1 MLALIGLSAPASA
14 DPGGTGRSPGAAA
27 RVAAPAAG
35 EPSGKPAA
43 SRSGSAKAGDKASPK
58 ASIKASIKASAKTNA
73 KTGDKTGDKT
83 NLKAGDK
90 AGKSGAAGKGHPGT
104 PAGAGS
110 PAATARSGSAATSA
124 SAYGKTIRGFARTLS
139 THARPASPALKPPP
153 PPPAPWL
160 GKNTLASPG
169 TATVEAT
176 PSPGGVGDPL
186 GPIITSI
193 VETATTF
200 AVAWTPVPGAT
211 SYLVSVNGNG
221 ISQCTVS
228 PCTFSNLIFPGVNRV
243 VVYAYV
249 GGQPR
254 SSAVWLAQLQAPAG
268 VPQVTSS
275 RTGTDITITYAPA
288 VGETGIDAYE
298 TDVTVSGS
306 NPAVTVPC
314 TVATATT
321 CTIAGQAGT
330 SYQVKV
336 RAHNSVGWSSYQT
349 ITATVPPVPP
359 APTAQATVSGTTVTV
374 TWAEQLGVT
383 GITGHTVLV
392 NRTDGG
398 SPVPVTCNAPLPA
411 PTVEVVYPDGWV
423 SGSSCTFTGVV
434 GATYS
439 VEVRSYNS
447 VGPSTAGTTTA
458 VLANAPAAP
467 AVTTSVSGSSITV
480 NWTPGNDG
488 GAPIT
493 SYVVTLVPQ
502 SAPLTP
508 TLPCAPP
515 LGAPTPPVSCTATGV
530 PGQTY
535 DVAVSAVNVAG
546 TSTAGTAAAAVAAV
560 APAAPT
566 VTAGTSGTT
575 ITVNWTPNA
584 TGGAAITAYQATLTR
599 QGMPATVLTC
609 TPATPTSTTCSTT
622 GAPGSVYDVVVTAAN
637 SAGTSLGG
645 TATATVAAV
654 APSAPTVSPTVS
666 GSVITVAWTPNFNG
680 GAAITSYVVTLVP
693 QSDPTAPSLP
703 CTPPA
708 GGPTPPVSCTAT
720 GTPGETYDVAVV
732 AVNSAGSSTAG
743 TGTITAAAVAP
754 AAPTVTAASS
764 GTTITVNWSPN
775 ATGGAPIS
783 AYQVTVTRQGTP
795 ATVLTCVPATPTGTT
810 CSATGVPGAT
820 YDVAVTAQN
829 NAGVSVGGTASVT
842 LEAAV
847 PAAPAVSASVDGG
860 LIKVAWTPGE
870 TGGAPILSYTVTVS
884 RSSGAGPASPECA
897 TASPLA
903 TTCSFSGIPG
913 AGYTVSV
920 AAVNVKGASPTGT
933 ASVTAPAV
941 TAPVVTVVPG
951 DTTIDVTWTVPQ
963 PAGAVTGYTVTAT
976 PATGSPVTAT
986 VTGGSTTSHKLTG
999 VTNKVTYQVTVAATV
1014 AEGDATASA
1023 PLAVTP
1029 AAPVTVPATVPPTA
1043 VDGVL
1048 TSSAGTALPS
1058 AGQPTVLVGTGF
1070 APRTWVQLLVFS
1082 SPTALGT
1089 ALTDENGSFSK
1100 QVTVPAG
1107 LAGQHTFVS
1116 MGTDPSGTLR
1126 VLKLAVTVGAAPAD
1140 VSTPSSGGGLPVT
1153 GPSVTLLTLAALAL
1167 IVGGA
1172 ASRVAGSQ
1180 MLAERLRF
1188 RRRR

>member
-1 MLALIGLSAPASA
+1 MLALIGLSAPAAA
-14 DPGGTGRSPGAAA
+14 DPGTGRGPSPRATTEA
-27 RVAAPAAG
+27 RDARPATG
-35 EPSGKPAA
+35 EPTGKPAA
-43 SRSGSAKAGDKASPK
+43 GRSGSAKASAKASDKASTK
-58 ASIKASIKASAKTNA
+58 A
-73 KTGDKTGDKT
+73 GDKT
-83 NLKAGDK
+83 NGKTDGK
-90 AGKSGAAGKGHPGT
+90 AGKTDDKAGKGHPST
-104 PAGAGS
+104 SAGAGS
-110 PAATARSGSAATSA
+110 PAATVRSGSAAASS
-124 SAYGKTIRGFARTLS
+124 SAYGKTVRGFARTLS

-153 PPPAPWL
+153 PPPAPWH
-160 GKNTLASPG
+160 GKGSLTPPG

-176 PSPGGVGDPL
+176 PSPGGVGAPL
-186 GPIITSI
+186 SPTITSI
-193 VETATTF
+193 VETTTTF
-200 AVAWTPVPGAT
+200 TVAWTSVPGAT
-211 SYLVSVNGNG
+211 EYLVSVNGNG
-221 ISQCTVS
+221 ILSCTTS
-228 PCTFSNLIFPGVNRV
+228 PCTFSNLIFPGVNQV
-243 VVYAYV
+243 LVYAYV
-249 GGQPR
+249 GGSYR
-254 SSAVWLAQLQAPAG
+254 ASAIWLAKLLTAAG
-268 VPQVTSS
+268 VPQVSSS
-275 RTGTDITITYAPA
+275 RTGTTITISYQPA
-288 VGETGIDAYE
+288 SGETGIDDYE
-298 TDVTVSGS
+298 TVATVSGS
-306 NPAVTVPC
+306 NPVVTVPC
-314 TVATATT
+314 TVATANS
-321 CTIAGQAGT
+321 CTIAGEAGT

-336 RAHNSVGWSSYQT
+336 RAHNSVGWSTYQT
-349 ITATVPPVPP
+349 TTVTVPPVPA

-383 GITGHTVLV
+383 GIIGHTVLV

-398 SPVPVTCNAPLPA
+398 SPVPVACNAPPA
-411 PTVEVVYPDGWV
+411 VELANPPGWV

-447 VGPSTAGTTTA
+447 TGPSTAGTTTA
-458 VLANAPAAP
+458 VLASAPAAP
-467 AVTTSVSGSSITV
+467 AVTTSVTGSAITV
-480 NWTPGNDG
+480 NWTPGSNG
-488 GAPIT
+488 GAAIT

-546 TSTAGTAAAAVAAV
+546 TSTAGTATAAVDAV

-566 VTAGTSGTT
+566 VTTGASGTT

-584 TGGAAITAYQATLTR
+584 TGGAAITAYQATVTR

-622 GAPGSVYDVVVTAAN
+622 GAPGSVYDVVVTATN

-693 QSDPTAPSLP
+693 QSNPTAPSLT

-708 GGPTPPVSCTAT
+708 GAPTPPVSCTAT
-720 GTPGETYDVAVV
+720 GAPGETYDVEVV

-795 ATVLTCVPATPTGTT
+795 ATVLACAPATPTGTT
-810 CSATGVPGAT
+810 CSTTGVPGAT

-847 PAAPAVSASVDGG
+847 PAAPAVSASVAGD
-860 LIKVAWTPGE
+860 LVRVSWTPGE
-870 TGGAPILSYTVTVS
+870 TGGSAILSYTVTVT
-884 RSSGAGPASPECA
+884 RSSGAGPAAPDCA
-897 TASPLA
+897 PATPLA
-903 TTCSFSGIPG
+903 TTCRFAGIPG

-933 ASVTAPAV
+933 ASVTMPAV
-941 TAPVVTVVPG
+941 TAPAVTVVPG
-951 DTTIDVTWTVPQ
+951 DATIDVTWTVPQ

-976 PATGSPVTAT
+976 PTTGPPVTAT
-986 VTGGSTTSHKLTG
+986 VTGGSTTSHTLTG

-1014 AEGDATASA
+1014 AEGDVTASA
-1023 PLAVTP
+1023 PVAVTP

-1043 VDGVL
+1043 TEGDL
-1048 TSSAGTALPS
+1048 KSSAGTALPS
-1058 AGQPTVLVGTGF
+1058 AGQPTTLVGTGF
-1070 APRTWVQLLVFS
+1070 APRTWVQLLVYS

-1140 VSTPSSGGGLPVT
+1140 VSAPSSGGGGLPVT

-1167 IVGGA
+1167 IAGGA
-1172 ASRVAGSQ
+1172 ASRAAGSQ
-1180 MLAERLRF
+1180 MLAERLRALPF

>member
-14 DPGGTGRSPGAAA
+14 DPGTGRGPSPRATTEA
-27 RVAAPAAG
+27 RDARPATG
-35 EPSGKPAA
+35 EPTGKPAA
-43 SRSGSAKAGDKASPK
+43 VRSGSAKAGTKASTK
-58 ASIKASIKASAKTNA
+58 AGDKTNLKTNGKTNA
-73 KTGDKTGDKT
+73 KTGDK
-83 NLKAGDK
+83 AGGK
-90 AGKSGAAGKGHPGT
+90 AGKSGAAGKGSPST

-110 PAATARSGSAATSA
+110 PAATARSGSAGAGASA
-124 SAYGKTIRGFARTLS
+124 SAAGKTVHGFARTLS
-139 THARPASPALKPPP
+139 THARPAAPGLTAPP
-153 PPPAPWL
+153 PPPAPWH
-160 GKNTLASPG
+160 GNGVPG

-176 PSPGGVGDPL
+176 PSPGGVGEPL
-186 GPIITSI
+186 SPTITSI
-193 VETATTF
+193 VETTTTF
-200 AVAWTPVPGAT
+200 TVAWTAAPGAT

-254 SSAVWLAQLQAPAG
+254 SSAVWLAQLLTAAG
-268 VPQVTSS
+268 VPQVSSS
-275 RTGTDITITYAPA
+275 RTGTTITISYQPA
-288 VGETGIDAYE
+288 SGETGIDDYE
-298 TDVTVSGS
+298 TVATVSGS
-306 NPAVTVPC
+306 NPVVTVPC
-314 TVATATT
+314 TVATANS
-321 CTIAGQAGT
+321 CTIAGEAGT

-336 RAHNSVGWSSYQT
+336 RAHNSVGWSTYQT
-349 ITATVPPVPP
+349 TTVTVPPVPP
-359 APTAQATVSGTTVTV
+359 APTAQATVSGTSVTV

-383 GITGHTVLV
+383 GIVGHTVLV
-392 NRTDGG
+392 NRSDGG
-398 SPVPVTCNAPLPA
+398 SPVPVACNAPA
-411 PTVEVVYPDGWV
+411 TVEAANPPGWV
-423 SGSSCTFTGVV
+423 IGSSCTFTGVV

-447 VGPSTAGTTTA
+447 TGPSTAGTTTA
-458 VLANAPAAP
+458 VLASAPAAP
-467 AVTTSVSGSSITV
+467 AVTTSVSGSAITV
-480 NWTPGNDG
+480 NWTPGSDG
-488 GAPIT
+488 GAAIT

-535 DVAVSAVNVAG
+535 DVAVAAVNVAG
-546 TSTAGTAAAAVAAV
+546 TSTAGTSTAAVAAV

-566 VTAGTSGTT
+566 VTTGTSGTT

-584 TGGAAITAYQATLTR
+584 TGGAAITAYQATVTR

-622 GAPGSVYDVVVTAAN
+622 GAPGSVYDVVVTATN

-693 QSDPTAPSLP
+693 QSAPLTPSLT
-703 CTPPA
+703 CTPPP

-720 GTPGETYDVAVV
+720 GVPGETYDVEVV

-795 ATVLTCVPATPTGTT
+795 ATVLTCMPATPTGTT

-884 RSSGAGPASPECA
+884 RSGGAGPAAPDCA
-897 TASPLA
+897 TATPLA
-903 TTCSFSGIPG
+903 TTCSFAGIPG

-976 PATGSPVTAT
+976 PATGAPVTAT

-1058 AGQPTVLVGTGF
+1058 AGRPTTLVGTGF

-1107 LAGQHTFVS
+1107 LAGEHTFVS

-1140 VSTPSSGGGLPVT
+1140 VSAPGTGGGGLPVT
-1153 GPSVTLLTLAALAL
+1153 GPPVTLLTLAALAL
-1167 IVGGA
+1167 IAGGA
-1172 ASRVAGSQ
+1172 ASRAAGSQ
-1180 MLAERLRF
+1180 MLAERLRALPF